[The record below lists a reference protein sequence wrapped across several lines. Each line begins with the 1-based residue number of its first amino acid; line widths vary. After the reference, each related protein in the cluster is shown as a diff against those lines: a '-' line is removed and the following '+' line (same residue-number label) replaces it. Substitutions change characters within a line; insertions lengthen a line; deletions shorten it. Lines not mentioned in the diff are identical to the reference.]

1 MGLFRRQASPKSFL
15 MLPKPSSYLQFGSS
29 KVFPSSQ
36 LTQNSYPRGFTD
48 QNLGVYLSVQKVSS
62 SSSSSSS
69 NSANFIDRN
78 GYRNPA
84 WGGDENVDE
93 KATSFISYVRERL
106 HGEF

>member
-1 MGLFRRQASPKSFL
+1 MGLFRKQASPKSFSYVT
-15 MLPKPSSYLQFGSS
+15 KPSSYLQFGSS
-29 KVFPSSQ
+29 KVGPSSQ
-36 LTQNSYPRGFTD
+36 LTQNCYPRGFTD
-48 QNLGVYLSVQKVSS
+48 QDRGVYLSVQKVS

-106 HGEF
+106 HGEC